1 MKKNYDVIIICF
13 TNPTLD
19 ARAIN
24 ITKAL
29 VKYDRKVALVTPDY
43 DVKPEY
49 INSDDCHPCK
59 INLDQ
64 STHKAQSEFT
74 KAVKKLKLDAKH
86 VLASDYYSLAAAKS
100 IKLKRRA
107 KLVYDSREIYSQLN
121 SLKDRHLAR
130 KLLEFREKYLVS
142 FVDKMIV
149 TAEED
154 EKYLKKHF
162 THSLKYSIIKNL
174 PPESDIEKNNSL
186 REKFNIAK
194 DKLVLLYQGWVLEG
208 RGLDTL
214 IDTTKDTERAEL
226 VIIGDGK
233 YLKTLKEKVS
243 NQNISN
249 VHFTGFVP
257 YSDLANFTVS
267 ADIGFVLFEDDSIS
281 YQNALPN
288 KLFEFIQ
295 SKVPVITT
303 NQKTIS
309 KVVVEN
315 QIGITVDSINRRT
328 LTEAIG
334 EMSNNDA
341 RDLYIQNI
349 ERIKKQYSYETQ
361 EVEILKVFS

>member
-24 ITKAL
+24 ITKTL
-29 VKYDRKVALVTPDY
+29 IKYDRKVALVTPDY
-43 DVKPEY
+43 NVEPEY
-49 INSDDCHPCK
+49 IDSNDYYPCA

-74 KAVKKLKLDAKH
+74 KAVKKLKLDTKH
-86 VLASDYYSLAAAKS
+86 VLASDYYSLSAAKS
-100 IKLKRRA
+100 IKLKKRA
-107 KLVYDSREIYSQLN
+107 KFVYDSREIYSQLN

-142 FVDKMIV
+142 YVNKMIV

-162 THSLKYSIIKNL
+162 THSLKYSVIKNL
-174 PPESDIEKNNSL
+174 PPESNLEKNNSL

-208 RGLDTL
+208 RGLDIL

-226 VIIGDGK
+226 VIIGDGN

-243 NQNISN
+243 NENISN

-257 YSDLANFTVS
+257 YSDLAKFTVS
-267 ADIGFVLFEDDSIS
+267 ADIGFVLFEDNSIS

-295 SKVPVITT
+295 ARVPVITT

-309 KVVVEN
+309 KVVVDN
-315 QIGITVDSINRRT
+315 QIGITIDKIERKSLIDSI
-328 LTEAIG
+328 I
-334 EMSNNDA
+334 EMSSKEA
-341 RDLYIQNI
+341 RELYIQNI
-349 ERIKKQYSYETQ
+349 EKIKKQYSYETQ